1 MMSRHSVVAFALLV
15 AIIGFAHAVSAHH
28 SFLGR
33 FDRRTLAEIEG
44 RIVAKVWRNPHAYF
58 TLRVSG
64 ANGSVVDWDLETS
77 SISLMQR
84 LGVTSD
90 MLEVGD
96 TVRIAGYPP
105 LGEQREMYARH
116 ILLSDGREL
125 LVDIN
130 LESRWANRTVGPG
143 SPLEVREGDGSRPEL
158 GIFRVWTLIRDG
170 PRLFPE
176 VVDPTF
182 DVQSYP
188 MTDRARAALA
198 AFDLATENPTDDC
211 VPKGM
216 PTIME
221 QPYPIEFVALD
232 DGDVLLRIEEY
243 DLERHIHMAGFE
255 APLPAPSPL
264 GLSVGVWDGDALV
277 VTTTRVDW
285 PFFSQ
290 IGIPQTAD
298 VVIVERFA
306 PTPDGARLDYR
317 LTVTDPAVFTQ
328 PVVLENYWIWV
339 PEIEILSYDCAV
351 N

>member
-1 MMSRHSVVAFALLV
+1 MHRLGALGSLV
-15 AIIGFAHAVSAHH
+15 AALGCALTAHAHH

-33 FDRRTLAEIEG
+33 FDRQSLAEIEG

-58 TLRVSG
+58 TLRVADASG
-64 ANGSVVDWDLETS
+64 EDVDWALETS
-77 SISLMQR
+77 SVSLMQR
-84 LGVTSD
+84 LGVRSD

-96 TVRIAGYPP
+96 TIRIAGYPP
-105 LGEQREMYARH
+105 LGGLREMYARH
-116 ILLSDGREL
+116 ILLADGREL
-125 LVDIN
+125 LLDIN
-130 LESRWANRTVGPG
+130 LEPRWAKRAVGPG
-143 SPLEVREGDGSRPEL
+143 SPLETREGDGSRPEL

-188 MTDRARAALA
+188 LTDRARAALA
-198 AFDLATENPTDDC
+198 EFDLATENPTDDC

-221 QPYPIEFVALD
+221 QPYPIEFEALED
-232 DGDVLLRIEEY
+232 DDVLLRIEEY
-243 DLERHIHMAGFE
+243 DLERHIHMSGFE
-255 APLPAPSPL
+255 GPLPAPSPL
-264 GLSVGVWDGDALV
+264 GHSVGEWDGNALV
-277 VTTTRVDW
+277 VTTTRVNW

-290 IGIPQTAD
+290 IGIPQTGN
-298 VVIVERFA
+298 VEIVERFL
-306 PTPDGARLDYR
+306 PTANGSRLDYR
-317 LTVTDPAVFTQ
+317 LTVTDPAVFTE

-351 N
+351 R